1 MRLTSSRE
9 SIIWGEPSWLAVA
22 ETLLAALLGGWL
34 VWQGLPHWSVW
45 IPFWLTPFLLLR
57 SPLSTALGARWFAA
71 FVAHETQ
78 LTPFGTP
85 LRFWFILLPLIVL
98 STGLVISLL
107 ADHYLP
113 YAVQWQL
120 FFRAMLLSLL
130 AMWMAMALAV
140 AGSMAG
146 AVVIALAVAFALAIA
161 AARANIVEVA
171 FAWGLAVTLVT
182 LVAGMIALMWFGAV
196 AGEAELAIA
205 ILLAGVPWILGI
217 WLRSLLV
224 RVAATLA
231 HPWYGLRSLPANWR
245 RVLWVLDL
253 RHPPELVPDLQL
265 WTKAFSVVE
274 IQNILLAPGLL
285 KKLFGLLAFACF
297 FLPAMLY
304 RWSIKSTLWLYWP
317 LLWLESGPLNRDH
330 RLREEWRLAL
340 RGGRWERLRRLLSW
354 LACCGLG
361 LVWWLPLPVPAPW
374 LQAGWQGVSWWHGW
388 QGGVLAILLL
398 GETIALVSR
407 HTEWLPL
414 LQGLVWLRN
423 GCAVWICWLSVRA
436 VALLWP
442 LSPL

>member
-1 MRLTSSRE
+1 MRLTSNKE

-34 VWQGLPHWSVW
+34 VWWGVPHWSVW
-45 IPFWLTPFLLLR
+45 IPFWITPLLLLR
-57 SPLSTALGARWFAA
+57 SPLSTEKGARWFAA
-71 FVAHETQ
+71 FVAHQTQ

-85 LRFWFILLPLIVL
+85 LRFWFLLLPLIFI
-98 STGLVISLL
+98 STGMISALL
-107 ADHYLP
+107 AEHYLS

-120 FFRAMLLSLL
+120 FLRAILISLL

-140 AGSMAG
+140 AGAMAG
-146 AVVIALAVAFALAIA
+146 AVVIALVVAFSLAIG
-161 AARANIVEVA
+161 AARAGIVEVA

-182 LVAGMIALMWFGAV
+182 LVAGMIALLWFGAV

-205 ILLAGVPWILGI
+205 ILLAGVPWIAGI
-217 WLRSLLV
+217 WLRSVLV
-224 RVAATLA
+224 RVVATLA

-265 WTKAFSVVE
+265 WTKAFSMLE
-274 IQNILLAPGLL
+274 IQSILRSPGLM

-330 RLREEWRLAL
+330 RLRQEWRLAL
-340 RGGRWERLRRLLSW
+340 QGGRWERLRRMLSW
-354 LACCGLG
+354 LLVGGLG
-361 LVWWLPLPVPAPW
+361 LGAWSDLPLPPPW
-374 LQAGWQGVSWWHGW
+374 LHTVWPGFSVWQGW
-388 QGGVLAILLL
+388 QGGVLATLLC
-398 GETIALVSR
+398 GELIAWCSR
-407 HTEWLPL
+407 QPRWLPG
-414 LQGLVWLRN
+414 LQGLVWVRN
-423 GCAVWICWLSVRA
+423 GCAAWVCGLSLQA
-436 VALLWP
+436 VAAIWP
-442 LSPL
+442 LSPF